1 MQGMHSAG
9 SSKNIIEQ
17 LKRSGARITQARRL
31 MVDIFRKHHLPLTE
45 LEIRHELARRGNTV
59 NKTTVYREIKCLRG
73 NGIIREINFGDGRKR
88 YELDSGH
95 HHHLVCTNC
104 KKVDEIH
111 IDDDVSHIERRINRR
126 KKFKITGHYLEFFGL
141 CSGCSGD

>member
-1 MQGMHSAG
+1 MNPARRSE
-9 SSKNIIEQ
+9 NIIER
-17 LKRSGARITQARRL
+17 LKRGGARITRARRL
-31 MVDIFRKHHLPLTE
+31 MVDVFGKHHLPLTE
-45 LEIRHELARRGNTV
+45 LEIRHELARRGSTV
-59 NKTTVYREIKCLRG
+59 NKTTVYREIKCLMG

-95 HHHLVCTNC
+95 HHHLVCTSC
-104 KKVDEIH
+104 RKVDEIH